1 VTDNRRPMTCEDIQR
16 FNINDEVDL
25 WRSDSWEGPYTI
37 VEFHFDPATD
47 HSRCAAHVKL
57 RKMLPIDQEPRLAD
71 PLETEELE
79 EELLLEGEPPTIRK
93 VISPAAR
100 QRFTV
105 KRADGFPHEPS
116 S

>member
-1 VTDNRRPMTCEDIQR
+1 
-16 FNINDEVDL
+16 
-25 WRSDSWEGPYTI
+25 
-37 VEFHFDPATD
+37 
-47 HSRCAAHVKL
+47 
-57 RKMLPIDQEPRLAD
+57 LAD

-79 EELLLEGEPPTIRK
+79 EEELLLEGEPPTVRK
-93 VISPAAR
+93 VISPEAR